1 MTYDELNMLL
11 KSDIIPIAV
20 KPLKT
25 LIDASFTHLKP
36 TDFEAFVLEIF
47 EALNF
52 SGSLTPTTGDRG
64 IDILLDSTAGP
75 IAIQCKKYDDN
86 ATIGAKE
93 LREFLGALVHFK
105 AVHGFFVTTSSFTSQ
120 AKDFSNEHNNI
131 TLIDGECLKKLFVFS
146 IISSI
151 SEYKKFEIYKGINKD
166 KEDSKDKDVIDFGE
180 KFQAQAEGLYQ
191 EYVREF
197 EKLKEKFKRRK
208 SEV

>member
-1 MTYDELNMLL
+1 MTYDELNILL
-11 KSDIIPIAV
+11 KSGIIPTAI

-25 LIDASFTHLKP
+25 LINASFTHLKP

-52 SGSLTPTTGDRG
+52 SGSLTPNTSDGG
-64 IDILLDSTAGP
+64 IDILLKSTAGT

-86 ATIGAKE
+86 TPIGAKE

-131 TLIDGECLKKLFVFS
+131 PLIDGECLKKLFVFS
-146 IISSI
+146 IIASI
-151 SEYKKFEIYKGINKD
+151 SKYKTFEIYKEIYKD
-166 KEDSKDKDVIDFGE
+166 KDKDKDVIDFGKE
-180 KFQAQAEGLYQ
+180 YQAQAKGLYQ
-191 EYVREF
+191 EYFREL
-197 EKLKEKFKRRK
+197 ERLKKKFKR
-208 SEV
+208 